1 MNASQFRTTMQYIK
15 DFIDSKH
22 KGLTSDEL
30 DSTINEVFG
39 ESGNQ
44 VATEEDLNQITNDL
58 DYAINQIFNESE

>member
-1 MNASQFRTTMQYIK
+1 MNANQFRTTMEYIK

-22 KGLTSDEL
+22 EGLTDTEL
-30 DSTINEVFG
+30 DSTIDEVFG